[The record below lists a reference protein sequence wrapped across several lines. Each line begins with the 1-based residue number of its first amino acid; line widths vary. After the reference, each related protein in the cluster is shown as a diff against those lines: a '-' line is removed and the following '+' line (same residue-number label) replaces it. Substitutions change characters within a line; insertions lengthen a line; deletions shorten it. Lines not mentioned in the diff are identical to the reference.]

1 MEKDTNVP
9 MRFRF
14 PYFANMQ
21 WYAAKKYLYNLKG
34 IMSWSFSVRELV
46 SLQAL
51 VDHLKKLAYS
61 STDFQRFTKAERKTI
76 RSEIPAGL
84 KNVRLLLQ
92 TLEFVLQSRRN
103 GKRLLDSVDDWES
116 AVSEMEFVDS
126 EDELQDFLPPDVD
139 PLTDEEVDVSEDD
152 DRGFESSD
160 DDDSDSNGKK
170 TKKKTRKVSKTKT
183 LKKKP
188 LKPNAP
194 VIIKLEA
201 PSAIPKL
208 PTQILQNHVPLF
220 ANIRPDQGPV
230 RINQNPKSNMP
241 SAAITGAVSQVD
253 PLRKN
258 SHPSTA
264 PGVVHP
270 KSNLIMPKPNALY

>member
-1 MEKDTNVP
+1 M
-9 MRFRF
+9 
-14 PYFANMQ
+14 
-21 WYAAKKYLYNLKG
+21 
-34 IMSWSFSVRELV
+34 SFSVRELV

-84 KNVRLLLQ
+84 NNVRLLLQ

-139 PLTDEEVDVSEDD
+139 PLTDEELDASEDD

-160 DDDSDSNGKK
+160 DDDSDSKEKK
-170 TKKKTRKVSKTKT
+170 AKKKPRKVSKTKM

-201 PSAIPKL
+201 PSAISKL
-208 PTQILQNHVPLF
+208 QPQILQKSAPVF
-220 ANIRPDQGPV
+220 ANIRPDQGLV
-230 RINQNPKSNMP
+230 RINQNPTSNKP
-241 SAAITGAVSQVD
+241 SAATTGVVSQVD
-253 PLRKN
+253 PLSKN
-258 SHPSTA
+258 SHPTTA
-264 PGVVHP
+264 QAVVLP
-270 KSNLIMPKPNALY
+270 KSTLIMPKPNIGSGNAAPPSKKKAGVFDRLMKKMKKR